1 MNLVLFV
8 SAFVGLLAL
17 GAIFAGTETGMYSAS
32 RLRVE
37 AAAKSG
43 GRTARVVRQLLSDDA
58 RLLITLLFA
67 YNAVL
72 RSLAALFE
80 RQIGAWFSPPDLWL
94 GAIASMLLTPIV
106 LFWVDLLPKDLY
118 HRRPLAMLH
127 LSAWPVVVVQKL
139 LLPISLPLHL
149 LALGLERLLGVRPT
163 VEREVFGQDAVVT
176 LLDEGRRAGALSA
189 RAEVLA
195 KNVLALRSI
204 PVERVMVPWAE
215 VEALRAPLSAT
226 EMREALG
233 RSGYTRLP
241 VVGAD
246 GRLSGYVH
254 QLEVLGDP
262 DGAGLDAHVRELP
275 CLAPTQ
281 TVDRA
286 LARMRNFGQRI
297 ALVGTLEKPLG
308 IVTLKDLL
316 ERISGDLARW

>member
-1 MNLVLFV
+1 MNLVVFLC
-8 SAFVGLLAL
+8 AFAALLVL
-17 GAIFAGTETGMYSAS
+17 GGIFAGTETGMYSAS

-43 GRTARVVRQLLSDDA
+43 GRTARLVRQLLSDDA

-72 RSLAALFE
+72 QTLAILFE
-80 RQIGAWFSPPDLWL
+80 RQIGAWIALPDAWRE
-94 GAIASMLLTPIV
+94 AVASAV
-106 LFWVDLLPKDLY
+106 LAPVVFFCIDLLPKDLF

-139 LLPISLPLHL
+139 LLPIALPLHL
-149 LALGLERLLGVRPT
+149 FALGIERLLGVRPT

-204 PVERVMVPWAE
+204 PLRRVMVPWAE
-215 VEALRAPLSAT
+215 VEVLRAPLAGDAL
-226 EMREALG
+226 REALA
-233 RSGYTRLP
+233 RSNYTRLP
-241 VVGAD
+241 VLGAD
-246 GRLSGYVH
+246 GKLAGYVH
-254 QLEVLGDP
+254 QIEVLGDAEL
-262 DGAGLDAHVRELP
+262 GGLDAHLRELP
-275 CLAPTQ
+275 FVAPEL

-286 LARMRNFGQRI
+286 LARMRTFGQRI
-297 ALVGTLEKPLG
+297 AVVGTAEAPLG
-308 IVTLKDLL
+308 VITLKDLL